1 MRRFFNF
8 IKDLLIVAILAAVAL
23 NYQDQLKTLAY
34 DVSGEV
40 SAFLTEKGIQTGN
53 LGLSD
58 GTILETKATKTTKN
72 TTGYTWKKP
81 TATVYVNLKQ
91 ADLYNATINAM
102 AAWNQTGAFTFK
114 QTKKRKKAQ
123 IVVTTASKS
132 DGAAGLT
139 TYKYYSGIRRLY
151 SAKVALNT
159 YYLEN
164 SYYNYTQARIVNTV
178 EHELGHA
185 IGLDHRRGV
194 TVMYPTGSIYSIQ
207 PKDVALVK
215 KIYKGRY

>member
-34 DVSGEV
+34 DISGEV
-40 SAFLTEKGIQTGN
+40 SAFLTEKGIQTGK

-72 TTGYTWKKP
+72 TIGYTWKKP

-114 QTKKRKKAQ
+114 QTKNRKKAQ

>member
-58 GTILETKATKTTKN
+58 GTILEAKATKTTKN

-114 QTKKRKKAQ
+114 QTKNRNKAQ

-139 TYKYYSGIRRLY
+139 TYKYYSGLRRLY

-185 IGLDHRRGV
+185 IGLDHRSGV

-215 KIYKGRY
+215 KIYKGRH

>member
-8 IKDLLIVAILAAVAL
+8 IKDLLIAAILAAVAL

-58 GTILETKATKTTKN
+58 GPILETKATKTTKN

-114 QTKKRKKAQ
+114 QTKNRKKAQ

-215 KIYKGRY
+215 KIYKGRH

>member
-1 MRRFFNF
+1 M
-8 IKDLLIVAILAAVAL
+8 
-23 NYQDQLKTLAY
+23 
-34 DVSGEV
+34 
-40 SAFLTEKGIQTGN
+40 
-53 LGLSD
+53 
-58 GTILETKATKTTKN
+58 
-72 TTGYTWKKP
+72 
-81 TATVYVNLKQ
+81 
-91 ADLYNATINAM
+91 
-102 AAWNQTGAFTFK
+102 
-114 QTKKRKKAQ
+114 
-123 IVVTTASKS
+123 
-132 DGAAGLT
+132 T
-139 TYKYYSGIRRLY
+139 TYKYYSGIRSLY

-215 KIYKGRY
+215 KIYKGRH